1 MPTGS
6 KPTGTRPTGTRA
18 RPRHS
23 TAATGIA
30 ALVTLWC
37 VVLPTGVP
45 RAAAA
50 DPQPSIA
57 ARAAYASAAA
67 LQNRE
72 AWALAAQE
80 WEALLRDHPGDQ
92 FAAQAWYQLGICRLK
107 TAEWPAAAAA
117 FRSAATHAAADRP
130 LRDQARWELARG
142 TLAEAQRGGAAGD
155 FAAAATLLEEAVAE
169 GVPPGLDADAA
180 WYLGEARWQA
190 GDRAGGLAT
199 WRAFAA
205 ATPDAR
211 ATDVPRLADVLY
223 ALGVAEADAGRR
235 VEAQAT
241 LTRFE
246 RLYPGH
252 RLAADVALWRA
263 DLLLDDDP
271 IAAER
276 IVAPL
281 AVDGGPKADAA
292 LDRLGAARWKRADW
306 KGAAEAYGRLA
317 DLHARSPLASAGALA
332 AGMALAEAGDRDG
345 ARRRFTALLA
355 GRGVVPAR
363 AGCELARLEARAGD
377 PHRAADAAERG
388 LAALVDRATEPGIV
402 AALESARA
410 DALWE
415 LPARRAEA
423 IAVCERLVREHPDE
437 EVADRARAMLALAAL
452 EAGRTDEA
460 LRLAELLLARVG
472 DRPVGGGAAASL
484 AIDAAAIRAEALLAS
499 GDGAAAAD
507 AYGRLIDRAG
517 GDTRRGT
524 WLARH
529 GAALAAAE
537 RWSDA
542 AEALARA
549 LPLLEREPGAGR
561 GRSDALLLHAGVLL
575 ELGRPAE
582 AEATLER
589 LARELPRSP
598 RRVEAELLAIRARVD
613 SGDVEGAL
621 ERAER
626 LEAEEVGDAFREAVA
641 FRLGETRRAAGR
653 DAEAVE
659 AYDEVVRRAPDG
671 PRAAASL
678 AASGWCRA
686 RGGDLADAIARWTRV
701 IDRDPEGPAA
711 RSARLGRAD
720 ALQRV
725 GETAAALADAE
736 HLLARHAD
744 GSAPLAERT
753 LAETRLVAGI
763 CLMAAGRPAEAAA
776 AFDRVLAEHPAF
788 AGADRALWERGMAAV
803 ALADGPAAATA
814 FNQLVERFPASPRV
828 ADAWLEL
835 GEVAFAE
842 ERAADAAECYRRAVA
857 AAGTGPIAEQAWHKL
872 GWVHAVGGDHAAA
885 TAAFTAQLD
894 AAPEGLWAADGRAL
908 LGRELFEL
916 GRTEEAGRALDAAL
930 AEPQR
935 ISSAPLRALT
945 LVRASEVAALE
956 GAWERSLA
964 RAEEALAAQAG
975 DAGAADGTAALA
987 RYAAAWARQNLGRLD
1002 EAREGFR
1009 ALADAA
1015 ATPLAARARLMEGE
1029 VLFEQ
1034 GRHEEAIRVFFKVV
1048 SDQGADAAYRPWR
1061 AQAAYEAAR
1070 CFEVLRQ
1077 IDQARRLYAEV
1088 VEGFPESPQV
1098 APARRRLAALG
1109 GPLPRGAVNA
1119 AGEHGRHT
1127 DADGGEGPR

>member
-1 MPTGS
+1 MPTGA

-18 RPRHS
+18 WPRQG

-30 ALVTLWC
+30 ALAALWC
-37 VVLPTGVP
+37 AVLPGGVP
-45 RAAAA
+45 RATAA

-80 WEALLRDHPGDQ
+80 WEALLRDHPGDPL
-92 FAAQAWYQLGICRLK
+92 AAQAQYQLGVCRLK

-117 FRSAATHAAADRP
+117 FRSAATHAAADGP

-142 TLAEAQRGGAAGD
+142 TLAEAQAGGAAAD
-155 FAAAATLLEEAVAE
+155 FAAAATLLAEAVAE
-169 GVPPGLDADAA
+169 GVPPGLEADAA

-199 WRAFAA
+199 WRALAA

-211 ATDVPRLADVLY
+211 AAEVPRLADVLF
-223 ALGVAEADAGRR
+223 ALGAAEADGGQRA
-235 VEAQAT
+235 EARET
-241 LTRFE
+241 LMRFE

-292 LDRLGAARWKRADW
+292 LDRIGAARWKRADW

-345 ARRRFTALLA
+345 ARRRFAALLA

-363 AGCELARLEARAGD
+363 AGRELARLEARAGD

-388 LAALVDRATEPGIV
+388 LAALTDRATEPGLV

-415 LPARRAEA
+415 VPTRRPEA
-423 IAVCERLVREHPDE
+423 IAAYERLVREHPDA
-437 EVADRARAMLALAAL
+437 EVADSARAMLALAAL

-460 LRLAELLLARVG
+460 LRAAEALLARVG
-472 DRPVGGGAAASL
+472 DQPVGGAAVSL
-484 AIDAAAIRAEALLAS
+484 ALDAAVIRAEALLAS

-517 GDTRRGT
+517 GDARRGT

-537 RWSDA
+537 EWSDA
-542 AEALARA
+542 ADALARA
-549 LPLLEREPGAGR
+549 LPLLQRDPGAGNA
-561 GRSDALLLHAGVLL
+561 RSDALLLYAGVLL
-575 ELGRPAE
+575 ELGRPGE

-589 LARELPRSP
+589 LAREVPRSP
-598 RRVEAELLAIRARVD
+598 RRVEAELLAIRARLD

-626 LEAEEVGDAFREAVA
+626 LDAEEVDEAFQEAVA

-686 RGGDLADAIARWTRV
+686 RAGDLADAIARWTRV
-701 IDRDPEGPAA
+701 IDRDPDGAAA

-720 ALQRV
+720 ALQRL
-725 GETAAALADAE
+725 GDTAAALADAE
-736 HLLARHAD
+736 HLLARHAE
-744 GSAPLAERT
+744 GSAMLAERT

-763 CLMAAGRPAEAAA
+763 CLMASGRPADAAA
-776 AFDRVLAEHPAF
+776 VFDRVLADHPAF
-788 AGADRALWERGMAAV
+788 AGADRVLWERGMAAV

-835 GEVAFAE
+835 GEAAFAE
-842 ERAADAAECYRRAVA
+842 GRAADAADCYRRAVA
-857 AAGTGPIAEQAWHKL
+857 AAGGGPIVEQAWHKL

-885 TAAFTAQLD
+885 RAAFTAQLD
-894 AAPEGLWAADGRAL
+894 AAPAGSWAADGQVL
-908 LGRELFEL
+908 LGRSLFEL
-916 GRTEEAGRALDAAL
+916 GRIEEAGRALDAAL

-935 ISSAPLRALT
+935 ISSAPLRALA

-964 RAEEALAAQAG
+964 RAEEALAAHAG
-975 DAGAADGTAALA
+975 EAGAADGTPALA

-1034 GRHEEAIRVFFKVV
+1034 GRHEEAIRVFFKLVA
-1048 SDQGADAAYRPWR
+1048 DQNADAAYRPWR

-1077 IDQARRLYAEV
+1077 TDQARRLYAEV
-1088 VEGFPESPQV
+1088 VERFPESPQV
-1098 APARRRLAALG
+1098 AAARTRLAALG
-1109 GPLPRGAVNA
+1109 GPLPRGAVEA
-1119 AGEHGRHT
+1119 AGEQGRRT
-1127 DADGGEGPR
+1127 DADAGEGPR

>member
-1 MPTGS
+1 MPVVSVPPRGV
-6 KPTGTRPTGTRA
+6 GGRRPGGR
-18 RPRHS
+18 S
-23 TAATGIA
+23 
-30 ALVTLWC
+30 
-37 VVLPTGVP
+37 VVV
-45 RAAAA
+45 RAAACLA
-50 DPQPSIA
+50 LVLAAGAGAAEPVPSVA

-67 LQNRE
+67 LQNRG
-72 AWALAAQE
+72 AWDLAAQE
-80 WEALLRDHPGDQ
+80 WQALLRDHPAD
-92 FAAQAWYQLGICRLK
+92 ALVAKARYQLGICRAKLGD
-107 TAEWPAAAAA
+107 WPAAAEA
-117 FRSAATHAAADRP
+117 FRGVVTQAGAD
-130 LRDQARWELARG
+130 AETVALARFEWAKG
-142 TLAEAQRGGAAGD
+142 TLVAAQATAVPADYG
-155 FAAAATLLEEAVAE
+155 AAAALLGETVTA
-169 GVPPGLDADAA
+169 GVPPGLDTEAR

-190 GDRAGGLAT
+190 GDREGALAA
-199 WRAFAA
+199 WREAATAIPDSRAA
-205 ATPDAR
+205 AT
-211 ATDVPRLADVLY
+211 PRLADVLHS
-223 ALGVAEADAGRR
+223 LGVAEAEAGDGS
-235 VEAQAT
+235 AALAT
-241 LTRFE
+241 LGRFAM
-246 RLYPGH
+246 LFPTH
-252 RLAADVALWRA
+252 PLAADVTLRRA
-263 DLLLDDDP
+263 DLLVADDP
-271 IAAER
+271 RAAEKLLL
-276 IVAPL
+276 PL
-281 AVDGGPKADAA
+281 ASGPRADAA
-292 LDRLGAARWKRADW
+292 LDRIGAARWKRADW

-345 ARRRFTALLA
+345 ARRRFAALLA

-363 AGCELARLEARAGD
+363 AGRELARLEARAGD

-388 LAALVDRATEPGIV
+388 LAALTDRATEPGLV

-415 LPARRAEA
+415 VPTRRAEA
-423 IAVCERLVREHPDE
+423 IAAYQRLVREHPDA
-437 EVADRARAMLALAAL
+437 EVADSARAMLALAAL

-460 LRLAELLLARVG
+460 LRAAEALLARVG
-472 DRPVGGGAAASL
+472 DQPVGGAAVSL
-484 AIDAAAIRAEALLAS
+484 ALDAAAIRAEALLAS

-517 GDTRRGT
+517 GDARRGT

-537 RWSDA
+537 EWSDA
-542 AEALARA
+542 ADALARA
-549 LPLLEREPGAGR
+549 LPLLQRDPGAGNA
-561 GRSDALLLHAGVLL
+561 RSDALLLYAGVLL
-575 ELGRPAE
+575 ELGRPGE

-589 LARELPRSP
+589 LAREVPRSP
-598 RRVEAELLAIRARVD
+598 RRVEAELLAIRARLD

-626 LEAEEVGDAFREAVA
+626 LDAEEVDEAFREAVA

-686 RGGDLADAIARWTRV
+686 RAGDLADAIARWTRV
-701 IDRDPEGPAA
+701 IDRDPDGAAA

-720 ALQRV
+720 ALQRL
-725 GETAAALADAE
+725 GDTAAALADAE
-736 HLLARHAD
+736 HLLARHAE
-744 GSAPLAERT
+744 GSAVLAERT

-763 CLMAAGRPAEAAA
+763 CLMASGRPADAAA
-776 AFDRVLAEHPAF
+776 VFDRVLADQPAF
-788 AGADRALWERGMAAV
+788 AGADRVLWERGMAAV

-814 FNQLVERFPASPRV
+814 FNQLVERFPASPRA

-835 GEVAFAE
+835 GEAAFAE
-842 ERAADAAECYRRAVA
+842 GRAADAADCYRRAVA
-857 AAGTGPIAEQAWHKL
+857 AAGSGPIVEQAWHKL

-885 TAAFTAQLD
+885 RAAFTAQLD
-894 AAPEGLWAADGRAL
+894 AAPAGSWAADGQVL
-908 LGRELFEL
+908 LGRSLFEL
-916 GRTEEAGRALDAAL
+916 GRIEEAGRALDAAL

-935 ISSAPLRALT
+935 ISSAPLRALA

-964 RAEEALAAQAG
+964 RAEEALVAHAG
-975 DAGAADGTAALA
+975 EAGAADGTPALA

-1048 SDQGADAAYRPWR
+1048 ADQNADAAYRPWR

-1077 IDQARRLYAEV
+1077 TDQARRLYAEV
-1088 VEGFPESPQV
+1088 VERFPESPQV
-1098 APARRRLAALG
+1098 AAARTRLAALG
-1109 GPLPRGAVNA
+1109 GPLPRGAVGA
-1119 AGEHGRHT
+1119 AGEQGRRT
-1127 DADGGEGPR
+1127 DADAGEGPR